1 MFDSI
6 VCFRS
11 VPRLEK
17 SPVPGFPRLVVS
29 TIVLSALLSGVAVHQ
44 VHAQNNAPIFNWQ
57 GEVQVSPSTLTI
69 REGET
74 LAYEVRLSEQPTADG
89 WWLRIHV
96 DGVVYIAGRLDEK
109 GISWV
114 PSVGW
119 QFNREEG
126 KEDSDPTQWRS
137 VRIEAL
143 QDDDDDE
150 DEFVTITHEVWDENS
165 NCPPS
170 LHGVAPVEV
179 QVTDDET
186 ASTGIALSVNRT
198 TVSEGA
204 GRTTVAVRAALN
216 GAARLGSTAVTVA
229 VGKTGDSATEG
240 TDYETVD
247 DLTVTI
253 PAGMTSATEMFT
265 LTPTDDNVDEG
276 DETITLSG
284 TTSSGLTLTPT
295 SLTVTITD
303 NETSSTG
310 VTLSVNPTTV
320 SEGASGTT
328 VTVRAALNGAARLGS
343 TAVTVAVGKTGDS
356 ATEGMDYETVD
367 DLTVT
372 IPAESTSGTATFTL
386 IPVDDDIDESNETIT
401 LSGTTSSGLT
411 LTPTSL
417 TVTIIDDDERGVT
430 VTPTSLTL
438 TEGGDPNDVNT
449 YTVVL
454 RSQPTG
460 PVTVTLAVTGDSDV
474 TASTE
479 TLRFT
484 DLNWDMPQT
493 VTMSAA
499 EDTDTVEDTATVAH
513 TPSGADY
520 TGVTAESVSVM
531 VPDDDTASTAVTLN
545 LSPGMVSEGVGGSGR
560 TVTVTGRLN
569 GAPRMSPTVV
579 TLSVAGGT
587 ATVGADFTAVDS
599 FTLTIATGATSETA
613 TFTLIPVDD
622 DIDESDETVTV
633 SGTTSSG
640 LTLTPPSLTVTII
653 DDETTSTGV
662 ALSVN
667 PTTVS
672 EGAGGTTVTVRAA
685 LNGAARL
692 GSTAVM
698 VAVGKT
704 GDSATEGTDYEIVDD
719 LTVTIPRGLTS
730 ATETFTLTPTDDAIR
745 EGDETISVT
754 GTTSVSGLTVTDA
767 ELRIRDN
774 ETAPPPT
781 PRRPTVSWD
790 AGSYRVLEGETVEV
804 TVRLSSASTR
814 RLTIPLTAKNEDGA
828 SDDDYSGVPETVV
841 FDPGDF
847 LATFT
852 FSAVDDGLD
861 EGEETVR
868 LGFGPLSAGV
878 AVGSRATAE
887 LTIEDKVLGVGVA
900 PKALEV
906 PEGDSETYTVVLS
919 GQPTGTVTVTVT
931 VPGGTDFMVDPLG
944 LNFTTGD
951 WSVPQTVTVTAAED
965 DDAVVDAVTLTHTA
979 DGGGYDGETAVV
991 QVTTLENDVT
1001 ELAILD
1007 GEVIED
1013 QGEIVF
1019 AVTMNI
1025 ESSQTVGVEWATAD
1039 GTAKAGEDYVHGTGE
1054 LVFGPGE
1061 TRREVQ
1067 VSVLDDMEGEL
1078 EEAFTVSLANPSGA
1092 TLERARAT
1100 GVIID
1105 DDLSAVSIAPGPSPV
1120 EEGNDVRFD
1129 LVRRGDLTDPL
1140 SVTLSVTESGAFLS
1154 GAPPATVVFQP
1165 GEATA
1170 VLRIGTAD
1178 DDRDEEDGTV
1188 EAVLAESEEYAI
1200 EGSGRAVVAV
1210 TDNDDAPTIKIE
1222 GARALESLGEI
1233 FFPVKLGAASDRTV
1247 TVEWAT
1253 SDGTA
1258 TRDQDYR
1265 AESGAVVFSPGQTE
1279 ERIRIVVLDDMED
1292 ELEEAF
1298 TVSLAN
1304 PSGATL
1310 ERAHATGV
1318 IIDDDLSAVSIAPG
1332 PSPVEEGNDVQFD
1345 LVRRGDLTDP
1355 LSVTLSVTESGAFLS
1370 GAPPATV
1377 VFQPGEA
1384 TAVLRIGTA
1393 DDDRDEEDGTV
1404 EAVLAE
1410 SEEYAIEGS
1419 GRAVVTVTDND
1430 DAPTIKI
1437 EGARALEYLG
1447 EIFFPVKLGAASD
1460 RTVTVEWA
1468 TSDGTATRDQDYR
1481 AESGVVV
1488 FSPGQTEERI
1498 RVVVLDDML
1507 VEGEE
1512 TFKVTLAGAV
1522 NGTLDEDQATGLI
1535 TDEDGTVVKAWLTR
1549 FGRTVATQVVEAVSQ
1564 RFTGPSRRAS
1574 QVTIGGQSLTSAFEG
1589 GADAYRRGSPM
1600 SFGSRPLMSAPGLDD
1615 ADLLSRAGESFGVR
1629 GGGWQGTDFSARRLV
1644 GHNVLATSS
1653 FHLSFG
1659 DASGSGKS
1667 RGGRWA
1673 AWGRGVTTQF
1683 SGRETDL
1690 SLDGGVLT
1698 GLLGADYERGP
1709 MLVGVAVSRSQGAG
1723 DVALG
1728 VEPGILPHEVT
1739 LEGSL
1744 TSVYPYLRADMGK
1757 RLLTWGLFGYGRGE
1771 LEASGKAGIGKHAI
1785 GMKMGAFGARGSL
1798 LTPEQLSGFELAV
1811 KTDALLVGMES
1822 ESEAGAAIKDANAS
1836 RMRLLLEGARDNIPA
1851 WGGLLGSSLE
1861 LGVRRDGGAAET
1873 GIGLEM
1879 GGGLSYVNPDRGLT
1893 LSMTARR
1900 LMAHE
1905 DQDYR
1910 EWGIGGMVEYDPGI
1924 AGRGLSM
1931 RMLSSW
1937 GTAASGT
1944 NRLWS
1949 QSAAAGFGRN
1959 GDAGADAP
1967 LTAEVNYGLR
1977 AFDGRLEMA
1986 PYADLSLVGAD
1997 SRAHSVLLGWRLQF
2011 GPNIRLQFEVD
2022 LGDRSYGR
2030 FLERGLMGRPGPRL
2044 GNPGLQQ

>member
-6 VCFRS
+6 VCFWS

-17 SPVPGFPRLVVS
+17 SPVPGPPRLVVS

-57 GEVQVSPSTLTI
+57 GEVQVSPSTLKI

-74 LAYEVRLSEQPTADG
+74 LAYEVRLSEQPAADG

-96 DGVVYIAGRLDEK
+96 DGVVYYAGRLEEK

-186 ASTGIALSVNRT
+186 SSTGVTLSVNRT

-204 GRTTVAVRAALN
+204 GRTTVVVRAALN

-253 PAGMTSATEMFT
+253 PAGMTSATETFT

-276 DETITLSG
+276 DETVTVSG

-310 VTLSVNPTTV
+310 VTLSVNRTTV
-320 SEGASGTT
+320 SEGAGGTT

-356 ATEGMDYETVD
+356 ATEGMDYETID

-372 IPAESTSGTATFTL
+372 IPAESTSGTAAFTL

-401 LSGTTSSGLT
+401 VSGTTSSGLT

-430 VTPTSLTL
+430 VTPTALTL

-479 TLRFT
+479 TLSFT

-587 ATVGADFTAVDS
+587 ATVAADFTAVDS

-640 LTLTPPSLTVTII
+640 LTLTPTSLTVTII

-719 LTVTIPRGLTS
+719 LTVTIPTGLTS
-730 ATETFTLTPTDDAIR
+730 ATKTFTLTPTDDAIR

-774 ETAPPPT
+774 ETAPPPI
-781 PRRPTVSWD
+781 PRSPTVSWD
-790 AGSYRVLEGETVEV
+790 AGSYHVLEGETVEV

-828 SDDDYSGVPETVV
+828 SDEDYSGVPETVV

-1067 VSVLDDMEGEL
+1067 VSVLDDMEDEL

-1092 TLERARAT
+1092 TLERAHAT

-1105 DDLSAVSIAPGPSPV
+1105 DDLSAVSIGPGPSPV

-1154 GAPPATVVFQP
+1154 GTPPATVVFQP

-1170 VLRIGTAD
+1170 VLQMGTED

-1233 FFPVKLGAASDRTV
+1233 FFPVKLDAASDRTV

-1265 AESGAVVFSPGQTE
+1265 AESGVVVFSPCQTE
-1279 ERIRIVVLDDMED
+1279 KRIRIVVLDDMED

-1318 IIDDDLSAVSIAPG
+1318 IIDDDLSAVSIGPG
-1332 PSPVEEGNDVQFD
+1332 PSPVEEGNDVRFD

-1370 GAPPATV
+1370 GTPPATV

-1384 TAVLRIGTA
+1384 TAVLQMGTE

-1419 GRAVVTVTDND
+1419 GSAVVAVTDND

-1600 SFGSRPLMSAPGLDD
+1600 SFGSRPLMSAQGLDD

-1744 TSVYPYLRADMGK
+1744 TSVYPYLRAAMGK

-1937 GTAASGT
+1937 GTTASGT

>member
-1 MFDSI
+1 M
-6 VCFRS
+6 
-11 VPRLEK
+11 
-17 SPVPGFPRLVVS
+17 
-29 TIVLSALLSGVAVHQ
+29 
-44 VHAQNNAPIFNWQ
+44 
-57 GEVQVSPSTLTI
+57 
-69 REGET
+69 
-74 LAYEVRLSEQPTADG
+74 
-89 WWLRIHV
+89 
-96 DGVVYIAGRLDEK
+96 
-109 GISWV
+109 
-114 PSVGW
+114 
-119 QFNREEG
+119 
-126 KEDSDPTQWRS
+126 
-137 VRIEAL
+137 
-143 QDDDDDE
+143 
-150 DEFVTITHEVWDENS
+150 
-165 NCPPS
+165 
-170 LHGVAPVEV
+170 
-179 QVTDDET
+179 
-186 ASTGIALSVNRT
+186 
-198 TVSEGA
+198 
-204 GRTTVAVRAALN
+204 
-216 GAARLGSTAVTVA
+216 
-229 VGKTGDSATEG
+229 
-240 TDYETVD
+240 
-247 DLTVTI
+247 
-253 PAGMTSATEMFT
+253 
-265 LTPTDDNVDEG
+265 
-276 DETITLSG
+276 
-284 TTSSGLTLTPT
+284 
-295 SLTVTITD
+295 
-303 NETSSTG
+303 
-310 VTLSVNPTTV
+310 
-320 SEGASGTT
+320 
-328 VTVRAALNGAARLGS
+328 
-343 TAVTVAVGKTGDS
+343 
-356 ATEGMDYETVD
+356 
-367 DLTVT
+367 
-372 IPAESTSGTATFTL
+372 
-386 IPVDDDIDESNETIT
+386 
-401 LSGTTSSGLT
+401 
-411 LTPTSL
+411 
-417 TVTIIDDDERGVT
+417 
-430 VTPTSLTL
+430 
-438 TEGGDPNDVNT
+438 
-449 YTVVL
+449 
-454 RSQPTG
+454 
-460 PVTVTLAVTGDSDV
+460 
-474 TASTE
+474 
-479 TLRFT
+479 
-484 DLNWDMPQT
+484 
-493 VTMSAA
+493 
-499 EDTDTVEDTATVAH
+499 
-513 TPSGADY
+513 
-520 TGVTAESVSVM
+520 
-531 VPDDDTASTAVTLN
+531 
-545 LSPGMVSEGVGGSGR
+545 
-560 TVTVTGRLN
+560 
-569 GAPRMSPTVV
+569 
-579 TLSVAGGT
+579 
-587 ATVGADFTAVDS
+587 
-599 FTLTIATGATSETA
+599 
-613 TFTLIPVDD
+613 
-622 DIDESDETVTV
+622 
-633 SGTTSSG
+633 
-640 LTLTPPSLTVTII
+640 
-653 DDETTSTGV
+653 
-662 ALSVN
+662 
-667 PTTVS
+667 
-672 EGAGGTTVTVRAA
+672 
-685 LNGAARL
+685 
-692 GSTAVM
+692 
-698 VAVGKT
+698 
-704 GDSATEGTDYEIVDD
+704 
-719 LTVTIPRGLTS
+719 
-730 ATETFTLTPTDDAIR
+730 
-745 EGDETISVT
+745 
-754 GTTSVSGLTVTDA
+754 
-767 ELRIRDN
+767 
-774 ETAPPPT
+774 
-781 PRRPTVSWD
+781 
-790 AGSYRVLEGETVEV
+790 
-804 TVRLSSASTR
+804 
-814 RLTIPLTAKNEDGA
+814 
-828 SDDDYSGVPETVV
+828 
-841 FDPGDF
+841 
-847 LATFT
+847 
-852 FSAVDDGLD
+852 
-861 EGEETVR
+861 
-868 LGFGPLSAGV
+868 
-878 AVGSRATAE
+878 
-887 LTIEDKVLGVGVA
+887 
-900 PKALEV
+900 
-906 PEGDSETYTVVLS
+906 
-919 GQPTGTVTVTVT
+919 
-931 VPGGTDFMVDPLG
+931 
-944 LNFTTGD
+944 
-951 WSVPQTVTVTAAED
+951 
-965 DDAVVDAVTLTHTA
+965 
-979 DGGGYDGETAVV
+979 
-991 QVTTLENDVT
+991 TTLENDVT

-1092 TLERARAT
+1092 TLERAHAT

-1105 DDLSAVSIAPGPSPV
+1105 DDLSAVSIGPGPSPV
-1120 EEGNDVRFD
+1120 EEGNDVQFD

-1154 GAPPATVVFQP
+1154 GTPPATVVFQP

-1200 EGSGRAVVAV
+1200 EGSGSAVVA
-1210 TDNDDAPTIKIE
+1210 
-1222 GARALESLGEI
+1222 
-1233 FFPVKLGAASDRTV
+1233 
-1247 TVEWAT
+1247 
-1253 SDGTA
+1253 
-1258 TRDQDYR
+1258 
-1265 AESGAVVFSPGQTE
+1265 
-1279 ERIRIVVLDDMED
+1279 
-1292 ELEEAF
+1292 
-1298 TVSLAN
+1298 
-1304 PSGATL
+1304 
-1310 ERAHATGV
+1310 
-1318 IIDDDLSAVSIAPG
+1318 
-1332 PSPVEEGNDVQFD
+1332 
-1345 LVRRGDLTDP
+1345 
-1355 LSVTLSVTESGAFLS
+1355 
-1370 GAPPATV
+1370 
-1377 VFQPGEA
+1377 
-1384 TAVLRIGTA
+1384 
-1393 DDDRDEEDGTV
+1393 
-1404 EAVLAE
+1404 
-1410 SEEYAIEGS
+1410 
-1419 GRAVVTVTDND
+1419 VTDND

-1488 FSPGQTEERI
+1488 FSPGQTEGRI

-1600 SFGSRPLMSAPGLDD
+1600 SFGSRPLMSAQGLDD

-1744 TSVYPYLRADMGK
+1744 TSVYPYLRAAMGK

-1937 GTAASGT
+1937 GTTASGT

-1967 LTAEVNYGLR
+1967 LTAEVNYRLR

>member
-1 MFDSI
+1 MKLDTQ
-6 VCFRS
+6 
-11 VPRLEK
+11 
-17 SPVPGFPRLVVS
+17 PV
-29 TIVLSALLSGVAVHQ
+29 A
-44 VHAQNNAPIFNWQ
+44 
-57 GEVQVSPSTLTI
+57 E
-69 REGET
+69 
-74 LAYEVRLSEQPTADG
+74 
-89 WWLRIHV
+89 
-96 DGVVYIAGRLDEK
+96 
-109 GISWV
+109 
-114 PSVGW
+114 
-119 QFNREEG
+119 
-126 KEDSDPTQWRS
+126 
-137 VRIEAL
+137 
-143 QDDDDDE
+143 
-150 DEFVTITHEVWDENS
+150 
-165 NCPPS
+165 
-170 LHGVAPVEV
+170 
-179 QVTDDET
+179 
-186 ASTGIALSVNRT
+186 
-198 TVSEGA
+198 
-204 GRTTVAVRAALN
+204 
-216 GAARLGSTAVTVA
+216 VTVA
-229 VGKTGDSATEG
+229 VQGGGDVDVNPSSLTF
-240 TDYETVD
+240 TRQNWSSRQTVTVD
-247 DLTVTI
+247 AEHDADTAADLPVTVTHRASGTTGYTGVTAELTVTI
-253 PAGMTSATEMFT
+253 DE
-265 LTPTDDNVDEG
+265 DDDPGVTVSD
-276 DETITLSG
+276 
-284 TTSSGLTLTPT
+284 P
-295 SLTVTITD
+295 SLTVR
-303 NETSSTG
+303 E
-310 VTLSVNPTTV
+310 
-320 SEGASGTT
+320 
-328 VTVRAALNGAARLGS
+328 
-343 TAVTVAVGKTGDS
+343 GDS
-356 ATEGMDYETVD
+356 
-367 DLTVT
+367 
-372 IPAESTSGTATFTL
+372 
-386 IPVDDDIDESNETIT
+386 
-401 LSGTTSSGLT
+401 
-411 LTPTSL
+411 
-417 TVTIIDDDERGVT
+417 
-430 VTPTSLTL
+430 
-438 TEGGDPNDVNT
+438 NT

-454 RSQPTG
+454 NTQPSTNVEVEVVV
-460 PVTVTLAVTGDSDV
+460 PLNTDV
-474 TASTE
+474 SVSPSS
-479 TLRFT
+479 RMFT
-484 DLNWDMPQT
+484 PQNWDMPQDFQVSAAEDNDALPDASVTLTHEASGGEYSDVSVDSVVVRIEENDDPGIAVSVPRLTVPEGESRPYTVKLDTQPMAAT
-493 VTMSAA
+493 VTVSVSVPSGVDVTVDKPQLTFTQDDWSIPQTVTVTADQDDDAADDEVVLRHRGSGGDYSGVQGDSLEVTVDDDDTPGATVSTQSLSVPEGGSKTYTVVLKFQPTATVTVDLTLDPANPDLRVSPSPLTFTRSTWSTAKTVRVSAA
-499 EDTDTVEDTATVAH
+499 EDTDAATDPPVMLMHDFSGGDYGEVTVA
-513 TPSGADY
+513 D
-520 TGVTAESVSVM
+520 V
-531 VPDDDTASTAVTLN
+531 
-545 LSPGMVSEGVGGSGR
+545 
-560 TVTVTGRLN
+560 
-569 GAPRMSPTVV
+569 
-579 TLSVAGGT
+579 
-587 ATVGADFTAVDS
+587 
-599 FTLTIATGATSETA
+599 
-613 TFTLIPVDD
+613 
-622 DIDESDETVTV
+622 
-633 SGTTSSG
+633 
-640 LTLTPPSLTVTII
+640 TVTII
-653 DDETTSTGV
+653 ENDQPGVTLSTEVLEVPEAQTRSYTVVLNTPPSTDVTVSVGV
-662 ALSVN
+662 PSGAEVNVN
-667 PTTVS
+667 PTS
-672 EGAGGTTVTVRAA
+672 
-685 LNGAARL
+685 
-692 GSTAVM
+692 
-698 VAVGKT
+698 
-704 GDSATEGTDYEIVDD
+704 
-719 LTVTIPRGLTS
+719 LT
-730 ATETFTLTPTDDAIR
+730 FTPTDWSSPKTVDVTAVR
-745 EGDETISVT
+745 DNDSDPDPSFLLSHSVT
-754 GTTSVSGLTVTDA
+754 GASEYSGITVDSVRVTIAETDRLTTNDPATGRPTITGTLLVGQTLTAHTTSIEDSDGLTNVRFHYQWVRVEDGAETDIAGANDSTYRLVSADGGNRLQVRVSFTDDEGQA
-767 ELRIRDN
+767 ESLTSLPTDTVRRPS
-774 ETAPPPT
+774 PPI
-781 PRRPTVSWD
+781 PRSPTVSWD
-790 AGSYRVLEGETVEV
+790 AGSYHVLEGETVEV

-828 SDDDYSGVPETVV
+828 SDEDYSGVPETVV

-1067 VSVLDDMEGEL
+1067 VSVLDDMEDEL

-1092 TLERARAT
+1092 TLERAHAT

-1105 DDLSAVSIAPGPSPV
+1105 DDLSAVSIGPGPSPV

-1154 GAPPATVVFQP
+1154 GTPPATVVFQP

-1170 VLRIGTAD
+1170 VLQMGTED

-1233 FFPVKLGAASDRTV
+1233 FFPVKLDAASDRTV

-1265 AESGAVVFSPGQTE
+1265 AESGVVVFSPCQTE
-1279 ERIRIVVLDDMED
+1279 KRIRIVVLDDIED

-1318 IIDDDLSAVSIAPG
+1318 IIDDDLSAVSIGPG

-1370 GAPPATV
+1370 GTPPATV

-1384 TAVLRIGTA
+1384 TAVLQMGTE

-1419 GRAVVTVTDND
+1419 GSAVVAVTDND

-1600 SFGSRPLMSAPGLDD
+1600 SFGSRPLMSAQGLDD

-1744 TSVYPYLRADMGK
+1744 TSVYPYLRAAMGK

-1937 GTAASGT
+1937 GTTASGT

-1967 LTAEVNYGLR
+1967 LTAEVNYRLR

>member
-6 VCFRS
+6 VCFWS

-17 SPVPGFPRLVVS
+17 SPVPGPPRLVVS

-57 GEVQVSPSTLTI
+57 GEVQVSPSTLKI

-74 LAYEVRLSEQPTADG
+74 LAYEVRLSEQPAADG

-96 DGVVYIAGRLDEK
+96 DGVVYIAGRLEEK

-126 KEDSDPTQWRS
+126 KEDSDQTQWRS

-143 QDDDDDE
+143 QDDDAD

-179 QVTDDET
+179 QVTDDEA
-186 ASTGIALSVNRT
+186 ASTGVALSVNPT

-253 PAGMTSATEMFT
+253 PAGMTSATETFT

-276 DETITLSG
+276 DETVTVSG

-320 SEGASGTT
+320 SEGAGGTT

-401 LSGTTSSGLT
+401 VSGTTSSGLT

-430 VTPTSLTL
+430 VTPTALTL

-479 TLRFT
+479 TLSFT

-579 TLSVAGGT
+579 TLSVTGGT

-640 LTLTPPSLTVTII
+640 LTLTPTSLTVTII

-719 LTVTIPRGLTS
+719 LTVTIPTGLTS
-730 ATETFTLTPTDDAIR
+730 ATETFTLTPTDDVIR

-814 RLTIPLTAKNEDGA
+814 RLTIPLTANNEDGA

-1105 DDLSAVSIAPGPSPV
+1105 DDLLAVSIAPGPSPV

-1154 GAPPATVVFQP
+1154 GTPPATVVFQP

-1170 VLRIGTAD
+1170 VLQMGTED

-1233 FFPVKLGAASDRTV
+1233 FFPVKLDAASDRTV

-1265 AESGAVVFSPGQTE
+1265 AESGVVVFSPCQTE
-1279 ERIRIVVLDDMED
+1279 KRIRIVVLDDMED

-1318 IIDDDLSAVSIAPG
+1318 IIDDDLSAVSIGPG
-1332 PSPVEEGNDVQFD
+1332 PSPVEEGNDVRFD
-1345 LVRRGDLTDP
+1345 LVRGVI
-1355 LSVTLSVTESGAFLS
+1355 S
-1370 GAPPATV
+1370 
-1377 VFQPGEA
+1377 
-1384 TAVLRIGTA
+1384 
-1393 DDDRDEEDGTV
+1393 
-1404 EAVLAE
+1404 
-1410 SEEYAIEGS
+1410 
-1419 GRAVVTVTDND
+1419 
-1430 DAPTIKI
+1430 PT
-1437 EGARALEYLG
+1437 
-1447 EIFFPVKLGAASD
+1447 
-1460 RTVTVEWA
+1460 
-1468 TSDGTATRDQDYR
+1468 
-1481 AESGVVV
+1481 
-1488 FSPGQTEERI
+1488 
-1498 RVVVLDDML
+1498 
-1507 VEGEE
+1507 
-1512 TFKVTLAGAV
+1512 
-1522 NGTLDEDQATGLI
+1522 
-1535 TDEDGTVVKAWLTR
+1535 
-1549 FGRTVATQVVEAVSQ
+1549 
-1564 RFTGPSRRAS
+1564 
-1574 QVTIGGQSLTSAFEG
+1574 
-1589 GADAYRRGSPM
+1589 
-1600 SFGSRPLMSAPGLDD
+1600 
-1615 ADLLSRAGESFGVR
+1615 
-1629 GGGWQGTDFSARRLV
+1629 
-1644 GHNVLATSS
+1644 H
-1653 FHLSFG
+1653 
-1659 DASGSGKS
+1659 
-1667 RGGRWA
+1667 
-1673 AWGRGVTTQF
+1673 
-1683 SGRETDL
+1683 
-1690 SLDGGVLT
+1690 
-1698 GLLGADYERGP
+1698 
-1709 MLVGVAVSRSQGAG
+1709 
-1723 DVALG
+1723 
-1728 VEPGILPHEVT
+1728 
-1739 LEGSL
+1739 
-1744 TSVYPYLRADMGK
+1744 
-1757 RLLTWGLFGYGRGE
+1757 
-1771 LEASGKAGIGKHAI
+1771 
-1785 GMKMGAFGARGSL
+1785 
-1798 LTPEQLSGFELAV
+1798 
-1811 KTDALLVGMES
+1811 
-1822 ESEAGAAIKDANAS
+1822 
-1836 RMRLLLEGARDNIPA
+1836 
-1851 WGGLLGSSLE
+1851 
-1861 LGVRRDGGAAET
+1861 
-1873 GIGLEM
+1873 
-1879 GGGLSYVNPDRGLT
+1879 
-1893 LSMTARR
+1893 
-1900 LMAHE
+1900 
-1905 DQDYR
+1905 
-1910 EWGIGGMVEYDPGI
+1910 
-1924 AGRGLSM
+1924 
-1931 RMLSSW
+1931 
-1937 GTAASGT
+1937 
-1944 NRLWS
+1944 
-1949 QSAAAGFGRN
+1949 
-1959 GDAGADAP
+1959 
-1967 LTAEVNYGLR
+1967 
-1977 AFDGRLEMA
+1977 
-1986 PYADLSLVGAD
+1986 
-1997 SRAHSVLLGWRLQF
+1997 
-2011 GPNIRLQFEVD
+2011 
-2022 LGDRSYGR
+2022 
-2030 FLERGLMGRPGPRL
+2030 
-2044 GNPGLQQ
+2044 